1 MKMIKKKLLLLA
13 AAGCF
18 LISGCRSPQAS
29 AEVRSTAAKETMR
42 QETETSNDKGGEE
55 MENMESMELTDQEK
69 RLLCEIYPMEERIM
83 EGRLFNYQKDTVT
96 GFRAGMDYLARKYPG
111 YDFEALSIT
120 PASKFD
126 PWMIVRIQ
134 SGDAGIW
141 ELKVT
146 PEKEGFSFADT
157 FYNALMQEKYDSM
170 VEELLKAAGFEVRS
184 YTVFT
189 APQEKT
195 GPETT
200 VEELRESRLPRM
212 THLFIQKPE
221 NKEAQ
226 DETAE
231 AVQSALKNAGVYG
244 NYILYFVPG
253 GLVLD
258 AEELEKQRLQME
270 SRAFSCHDVK

>member
-1 MKMIKKKLLLLA
+1 
-13 AAGCF
+13 
-18 LISGCRSPQAS
+18 
-29 AEVRSTAAKETMR
+29 
-42 QETETSNDKGGEE
+42 

-126 PWMIVRIQ
+126 PWMVVRIQ

-157 FYNALMQEKYDSM
+157 FYNALLQEKYDST
-170 VEELLKAAGFEVRS
+170 VEELLKYKA
-184 YTVFT
+184 
-189 APQEKT
+189 
-195 GPETT
+195 
-200 VEELRESRLPRM
+200 
-212 THLFIQKPE
+212 LFYPHATILT
-221 NKEAQ
+221 
-226 DETAE
+226 DETA
-231 AVQSALKNAGVYG
+231 
-244 NYILYFVPG
+244 PPPMPM
-253 GLVLD
+253 
-258 AEELEKQRLQME
+258 R
-270 SRAFSCHDVK
+270 

>member
-29 AEVRSTAAKETMR
+29 AEVRSTAAKATVR

-83 EGRLFNYQKDTVT
+83 EGRLYNYQKDTLT

-134 SGDAGIW
+134 SGDSGIW

-157 FYNALMQEKYDSM
+157 FYNVLLREKYDSR
-170 VEELLKAAGFEVRS
+170 VEEMLKEAGFEMRS
-184 YTVFT
+184 FT
-189 APQEKT
+189 AFTAFREET

-200 VEELRESRLPRM
+200 VEELLEGRLPRM
-212 THLFIQKPE
+212 THLFVQKPE
-221 NKEAQ
+221 NQESQ
-226 DETAE
+226 EETTE
-231 AVQSALKNAGVYG
+231 TVQAALKDAGVYG
-244 NYILYFVPG
+244 TYILYFVPG
-253 GLVLD
+253 GLFLD

-270 SRAFSCHDVK
+270 SSAFNCRDVK